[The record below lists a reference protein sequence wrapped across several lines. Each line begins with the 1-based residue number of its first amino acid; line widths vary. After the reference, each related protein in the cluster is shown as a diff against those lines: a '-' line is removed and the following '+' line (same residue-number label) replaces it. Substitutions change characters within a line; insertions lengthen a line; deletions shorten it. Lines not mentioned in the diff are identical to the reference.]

1 MEVFK
6 ILGRI
11 AVDASEAKKSLDE
24 TSEKAGKTQSR
35 LSKFFQ
41 DIGRSATKSSSEI
54 AEGNANTG
62 KSLSQIA
69 VESGKTV
76 NQLKSDVGKAAA
88 EYRKQGM
95 SASEA
100 MKKAYADIG
109 YVAGETHKKVDKH
122 LDKTGKKTVD
132 IKAKMKSMFSAIGK
146 GALTSVKA
154 LAKVSVAAAK
164 IGVVAAT
171 VVATGLTAMTKSA
184 VEQYSDYEQLVGGV
198 ETLFK
203 DSSDKVVEYANN
215 AYKTAGLSAN
225 EYMDTVTSF
234 SASLLQGLGDDTEK
248 AAETANTAIVDMA
261 DNANKMGTDM
271 ASIQN
276 AYQGF
281 AKQNYTMLDNLKLGY
296 GGTASEMARLI
307 NDSGVLG
314 DTMTVTADNVN
325 SVSFDKM
332 IEAIHTVQVEMGI
345 SGLTAEQ
352 AAEAVKNGTMTQEE
366 ALAAM
371 GTTAKEAATTIQGS
385 IGMMKSAWANLL
397 TGMADPSQDMGVLIN
412 NLVDSAMA
420 VADNLVPRIADT
432 LPRIVTGISSL
443 AQKLAPYI
451 PPLIEQILP
460 SLIQGATSLLSELV
474 NNLPGILETLL
485 PGIGGELGQTLTSAL
500 QSIFGTLQAIL
511 PTILSLVN
519 TLLPPLLQIVQT
531 ILPPLTNLIDML
543 LPPIVQIVSQILPI
557 LISILQPVLELL
569 QPILDLLNPIINLVL
584 MILDPLMELINMIL
598 PPLVEVIS
606 LISEEILEVLKPI
619 LEWFCEMLEITL
631 EAAIIAIMA
640 VINNC
645 RKSFS
650 MAWKGI
656 KKVWNAAPAFFKG
669 IWNGIKSAFAAVGKF
684 FKGIFTTAWNGI
696 KSVWSAV
703 TGFFSGIWNGIKGIF
718 SAVGTWFSGIF
729 GKAWAGIK
737 NAFSP
742 MVKFFSDTWQKI
754 KDIFSKVG
762 TAIADGIKGAVTAA
776 INGILGTATKIINGF
791 ISAINACISVI
802 NAIPGVSINKLDK
815 LNAPQLAEGG
825 VLKKGQV
832 GILEGNG
839 AEAVVPLEKNTEW
852 ISKVADQMAA
862 ATGRT
867 VDNESE
873 LSKVLYLILDVVRHI
888 DENMYEYMVRALTEG
903 TKLKID
909 GRVFGRMV
917 RTYA

>member
-184 VEQYSDYEQLVGGV
+184 VEQYADYEQLVGGV

-234 SASLLQGLGDDTEK
+234 SASLLQGLDGDTEK
-248 AAETANTAIVDMA
+248 AAETANLAITDMS

-307 NDSGVLG
+307 NDSSVLG

-332 IEAIHTVQVEMGI
+332 IEAIHVVQTDMGI
-345 SGLTAEQ
+345 T
-352 AAEAVKNGTMTQEE
+352 
-366 ALAAM
+366 

-385 IGMMKSAWANLL
+385 IGMMKSAWTNLL

-412 NLVDSAMA
+412 NLVDSVMA

-531 ILPPLTNLIDML
+531 ILPPLTNLINML

-569 QPILDLLNPIINLVL
+569 QPILDLLNPIINLIL

-606 LISEEILEVLKPI
+606 LISEEILGVLKPI

-703 TGFFSGIWNGIKGIF
+703 TGFFSGIWNGIKGAYA
-718 SAVGTWFSGIF
+718 SVGTWFSDIF
-729 GKAWAGIK
+729 GKAWTGIK

>member
-6 ILGRI
+6 ILGKI
-11 AVDASEAKKSLDE
+11 AIKNDEAKKSLNE
-24 TSEKAGKTQSR
+24 TSETAENTQSK
-35 LSKFFQ
+35 LSRIFQ
-41 DIGRSATKSSSEI
+41 SIGRSAIKNNSEI
-54 AEGNANTG
+54 SESNANTG

-69 VESGKTV
+69 AESGKTV

-184 VEQYSDYEQLVGGV
+184 VEQYADYEQLVGGV

-234 SASLLQGLGDDTEK
+234 SASLLQGLGGDTEK
-248 AAETANTAIVDMA
+248 AAETANLAITDMS

-332 IEAIHTVQVEMGI
+332 IEAIHVVQTDMGI
-345 SGLTAEQ
+345 T
-352 AAEAVKNGTMTQEE
+352 
-366 ALAAM
+366 

-385 IGMMKSAWANLL
+385 IGMMKSAWTNLL

-412 NLVDSAMA
+412 NLVDSVMA

-519 TLLPPLLQIVQT
+519 TLLPPLLQIVQI
-531 ILPPLTNLIDML
+531 ILPPLTNLINML

-569 QPILDLLNPIINLVL
+569 QPILDLLNPIINLIL
-584 MILDPLMELINMIL
+584 MIFDPLMELINMIL

-606 LISEEILEVLKPI
+606 LISEEILGVLKPI

-645 RKSFS
+645 RESFS

-656 KKVWNAAPAFFKG
+656 KKAWNAAPAFFKG

-684 FKGIFTTAWNGI
+684 FKDIFTTAWNGI

-754 KDIFSKVG
+754 KNIFSKVG

-909 GRVFGRMV
+909 GREFGRMV

>member
-6 ILGRI
+6 ILGKI
-11 AVDASEAKKSLDE
+11 AIKNDEAKKSLNE
-24 TSEKAGKTQSR
+24 TSETAEKTQSK
-35 LSKFFQ
+35 LSRIFQ
-41 DIGRSATKSSSEI
+41 SIGRSAIKSNSEI
-54 AEGNANTG
+54 SESNANTG

-69 VESGKTV
+69 AESGKTV

-184 VEQYSDYEQLVGGV
+184 VEQYADYEQLVGGV

-234 SASLLQGLGDDTEK
+234 SASLLQGLGGDTEK
-248 AAETANTAIVDMA
+248 AAETANLAITDMS

-332 IEAIHTVQVEMGI
+332 IEAIHVVQTDMGI
-345 SGLTAEQ
+345 T
-352 AAEAVKNGTMTQEE
+352 
-366 ALAAM
+366 

-385 IGMMKSAWANLL
+385 IGMMKSAWTNLL

-412 NLVDSAMA
+412 NLVDSVMA
-420 VADNLVPRIADT
+420 VVDNLVPRIADT

-443 AQKLAPYI
+443 AQKFAPYI

-531 ILPPLTNLIDML
+531 ILPPLTNLINML

-584 MILDPLMELINMIL
+584 MILAPLMELINMIL

-645 RKSFS
+645 RESFS

-703 TGFFSGIWNGIKGIF
+703 TGFFSGIWNGIKGAYA
-718 SAVGTWFSGIF
+718 SVGTWFSDIF
-729 GKAWAGIK
+729 GKAWTGIK

>member
-69 VESGKTV
+69 AESGKTV

-184 VEQYSDYEQLVGGV
+184 VEQYADYEQLVGGV

-234 SASLLQGLGDDTEK
+234 SASLLQGLGGDTEK
-248 AAETANTAIVDMA
+248 AAETANLAITDMS
-261 DNANKMGTDM
+261 DNANKMGTSM
-271 ASIQN
+271 EMIQN

-332 IEAIHTVQVEMGI
+332 IEAIHVVQTDMGI
-345 SGLTAEQ
+345 T
-352 AAEAVKNGTMTQEE
+352 
-366 ALAAM
+366 

-397 TGMADPSQDMGVLIN
+397 IGMADPSQDMGVLMN

-432 LPRIVTGISSL
+432 LPRVVTGLSQL
-443 AQKLAPYI
+443 AQKLVPYI
-451 PPLIEQILP
+451 PPLIEQLLP
-460 SLIQGATSLLSELV
+460 SLIQGATSLLSEVV

-485 PGIGGELGQTLTSAL
+485 PGIGGELGQSISTALNSIFSTLTS
-500 QSIFGTLQAIL
+500 IL
-511 PTILSLVN
+511 PSILQLVGPVL
-519 TLLPPLLQIVQT
+519 TTLSTLLDLLLPPMMQIIQT
-531 ILPPLTNLIDML
+531 ILPPLTNLINML
-543 LPPIVQIVSQILPI
+543 LPPVTQIIQSLLPV
-557 LISILQPVLELL
+557 LMAILQPILELL
-569 QPILDLLNPIINLVL
+569 QPFLDMLTPIIDLV
-584 MILDPLMELINMIL
+584 MQVVTPLTDLINMIL
-598 PPLVEVIS
+598 PPLVELLS
-606 LISEEILEVLKPI
+606 MLMEDYLNVLKPI
-619 LEWFCEMLEITL
+619 LEWYCKMLSGTL
-631 EAAIIAIMA
+631 KAAIKLIVTM
-640 VINNC
+640 INNC
-645 RKSFS
+645 KESFTA
-650 MAWKGI
+650 AWRGI
-656 KKVWNAAPAFFKG
+656 KKAWNAAPE
-669 IWNGIKSAFAAVGKF
+669 
-684 FKGIFTTAWNGI
+684 
-696 KSVWSAV
+696 
-703 TGFFSGIWNGIKGIF
+703 FFSGIWSSIKGVF
-718 SAVGTWFSGIF
+718 SAVNTWFSDIF

-742 MVKFFSDTWQKI
+742 MVNFFSSTWQKI
-754 KDIFSKVG
+754 KNIFSKVG
-762 TAIADGIKGAVTAA
+762 TAIADGLKGAVTSAVNA
-776 INGILGTATKIINGF
+776 ILSKATGIINGF
-791 ISAINACISVI
+791 IRAINSAISILNK
-802 NAIPGVSINKLDK
+802 IPKVSISRIDELD
-815 LNAPQLAEGG
+815 APQLAEGG
-825 VLKKGQV
+825 VLKRGQV

-839 AEAVVPLEKNTEW
+839 AEAVVPLEKNTGW
-852 ISKVADQMAA
+852 IKKVAEDMAE
-862 ATGRT
+862 ATGGAVT
-867 VDNESE
+867 GDSES
-873 LSKVLYLILDVVRHI
+873 LKVLYKILEIIRHI
-888 DENMYEYMVRALTEG
+888 DDNMYEWILTALTEG
-903 TKLKID
+903 VRLKLD
-909 GRVFGRMV
+909 GREFGRMV
-917 RTYA
+917 RNA

>member
-1 MEVFK
+1 MELFK
-6 ILGRI
+6 ILGKI
-11 AVDASEAKKSLDE
+11 AIKNDEAKKSLNE
-24 TSEKAGKTQSR
+24 TSETAEKTQSK
-35 LSKFFQ
+35 LSRIFQ
-41 DIGRSATKSSSEI
+41 SIGRSAIKNNSEI
-54 AEGNANTG
+54 SESNANTG

-69 VESGKTV
+69 AESGKTV

-171 VVATGLTAMTKSA
+171 IVATGLTAMTKSA
-184 VEQYSDYEQLVGGV
+184 VEQYADYEQLVGGV

-234 SASLLQGLGDDTEK
+234 SASLLQGLEGDTAQ
-248 AAETANTAIVDMA
+248 AAEYANLAITDMS
-261 DNANKMGTDM
+261 DNANKMGTSM
-271 ASIQN
+271 EMIQN

-332 IEAIHTVQVEMGI
+332 IEAIHVVQTNMDI
-345 SGLTAEQ
+345 T
-352 AAEAVKNGTMTQEE
+352 
-366 ALAAM
+366 

-385 IGMMKSAWANLL
+385 IGMVKSAWANLL
-397 TGMADPSQDMGVLIN
+397 IGMADPSQDMGVLMN

-432 LPRIVTGISSL
+432 LPRVVTGLSQL
-443 AQKLAPYI
+443 TQKLAPYI
-451 PPLIEQILP
+451 PPLIEQLLP
-460 SLIQGATSLLSELV
+460 SLIQGATSLLSEVV

-485 PGIGGELGQTLTSAL
+485 PGIGGELGQSISTALNSVFSTLTS
-500 QSIFGTLQAIL
+500 IL
-511 PTILSLVN
+511 PSILQLVGPVLTTLSTLLN
-519 TLLPPLLQIVQT
+519 LLLPPMMQIIQAV
-531 ILPPLTNLIDML
+531 LPPLTNLINML
-543 LPPIVQIVSQILPI
+543 LPPVTQIIQSLLPV
-557 LISILQPVLELL
+557 LMSILQPILGLL
-569 QPILDLLNPIINLVL
+569 QPFLDLLTPIIDLV
-584 MILDPLMELINMIL
+584 MQVVGPLTDLINMIL
-598 PPLVEVIS
+598 PPLA
-606 LISEEILEVLKPI
+606 EILSMLMEDYLNVLQPI
-619 LEWFCEMLEITL
+619 LEWYCKMLSGTL
-631 EAAIIAIMA
+631 KSAIKLIVTA
-640 VINNC
+640 INNC
-645 RKSFS
+645 KESFAA
-650 MAWKGI
+650 AWRGI
-656 KKVWNAAPAFFKG
+656 KKAWNAAPE
-669 IWNGIKSAFAAVGKF
+669 
-684 FKGIFTTAWNGI
+684 
-696 KSVWSAV
+696 
-703 TGFFSGIWNGIKGIF
+703 FFSGIWSSIKGTF
-718 SAVGTWFSGIF
+718 SAVGTWFSDIF

-742 MVKFFSDTWQKI
+742 MVNFFSSTWQKI
-754 KDIFSKVG
+754 KNIFSKVG
-762 TAIADGIKGAVTAA
+762 TAIADGLKGAVTSAVNA
-776 INGILGTATKIINGF
+776 ILSKATGIINGF
-791 ISAINACISVI
+791 IRAINSAISVL
-802 NAIPGVSINKLDK
+802 NKIPKVSISRIDELD
-815 LNAPQLAEGG
+815 APQLAEGG
-825 VLKKGQV
+825 VLKRGQV

-839 AEAVVPLEKNTEW
+839 AEAVVPLEKNTGW
-852 ISKVADQMAA
+852 IKKVAEDMAE
-862 ATGRT
+862 ATGGAVT
-867 VDNESE
+867 GDSES
-873 LSKVLYLILDVVRHI
+873 LKVLYKILEIIRHI
-888 DENMYEYMVRALTEG
+888 DDNMYEWILTALTEG
-903 TKLKID
+903 VRLKLD
-909 GRVFGRMV
+909 GREFGRMV
-917 RTYA
+917 RNA

>member
-6 ILGRI
+6 ILGKI
-11 AVDASEAKKSLDE
+11 AIKNDEAKKSLNE
-24 TSEKAGKTQSR
+24 TSETAEKTQSK
-35 LSKFFQ
+35 LSRIFQ
-41 DIGRSATKSSSEI
+41 SIGRSAIKNNSEI
-54 AEGNANTG
+54 SESNANTG

-69 VESGKTV
+69 AESGKTV

-184 VEQYSDYEQLVGGV
+184 VEQYADYEQLVGGV

-234 SASLLQGLGDDTEK
+234 SASLLQGLGGDTEK
-248 AAETANTAIVDMA
+248 AAETANLAITDMS

-314 DTMTVTADNVN
+314 DSMTVTADNVN

-332 IEAIHTVQVEMGI
+332 IEAIHVVQTDMGI
-345 SGLTAEQ
+345 T
-352 AAEAVKNGTMTQEE
+352 
-366 ALAAM
+366 

-385 IGMMKSAWANLL
+385 IGMMKSAWTNLL

-412 NLVDSAMA
+412 NLVDSVMA

-531 ILPPLTNLIDML
+531 ILPPLTNLINML

-569 QPILDLLNPIINLVL
+569 QPILDLLNPIINLIL

-606 LISEEILEVLKPI
+606 LISEEILGVLKPI

-703 TGFFSGIWNGIKGIF
+703 TGFFSGIWNGIKGAYA
-718 SAVGTWFSGIF
+718 SVGTWFSDIF
-729 GKAWAGIK
+729 GKAWTGIK

-852 ISKVADQMAA
+852 ISKVADQMSA

-909 GRVFGRMV
+909 GREFGRMV

>member
-6 ILGRI
+6 ILGKI
-11 AVDASEAKKSLDE
+11 AIKNDEAKKSLNE
-24 TSEKAGKTQSR
+24 TSETAEKTQSK
-35 LSKFFQ
+35 LSRIFQ
-41 DIGRSATKSSSEI
+41 SIGRSAIKNNSEI
-54 AEGNANTG
+54 SESNANTG

-69 VESGKTV
+69 AESGKTV

-184 VEQYSDYEQLVGGV
+184 VEQYADYEQLVGGV

-234 SASLLQGLGDDTEK
+234 SASLLQGLGGDTEK
-248 AAETANTAIVDMA
+248 AAETANLAITDMS

-332 IEAIHTVQVEMGI
+332 IEAIHVVQTDMGI
-345 SGLTAEQ
+345 T
-352 AAEAVKNGTMTQEE
+352 
-366 ALAAM
+366 

-385 IGMMKSAWANLL
+385 IGMMKSAWTNLL

-412 NLVDSAMA
+412 NLVDSVMA

-519 TLLPPLLQIVQT
+519 TLLPPLLQIVQI
-531 ILPPLTNLIDML
+531 ILPPLTNLINML

-569 QPILDLLNPIINLVL
+569 QPILDLLNPIINLIL
-584 MILDPLMELINMIL
+584 MIFDPLMELINMIL

-606 LISEEILEVLKPI
+606 LISEEILGVLKPI

-645 RKSFS
+645 RESFS

-656 KKVWNAAPAFFKG
+656 KKAWNAAPAFFKG

-684 FKGIFTTAWNGI
+684 FKDIFTTAWNGI

-754 KDIFSKVG
+754 KNIFSKVG

-909 GRVFGRMV
+909 GREFGRMV

>member
-6 ILGRI
+6 ILGKI
-11 AVDASEAKKSLDE
+11 AIKNDEAKKSLNE
-24 TSEKAGKTQSR
+24 TSETAEKTQSK
-35 LSKFFQ
+35 LSRIFQ
-41 DIGRSATKSSSEI
+41 SIGRSAIKNNSEI
-54 AEGNANTG
+54 SESNANTG

-69 VESGKTV
+69 AESGKTV

-171 VVATGLTAMTKSA
+171 IVATGLTAMTKSA
-184 VEQYSDYEQLVGGV
+184 VEQYADYEQLVGGV

-225 EYMDTVTSF
+225 DYMDTVTSF
-234 SASLLQGLGDDTEK
+234 SASLLQGLEGDTAQ
-248 AAETANTAIVDMA
+248 AAEYANLAITDMS
-261 DNANKMGTDM
+261 DNANKMGTSM
-271 ASIQN
+271 EMIQN

-332 IEAIHTVQVEMGI
+332 IEAIHVVQTNMDI
-345 SGLTAEQ
+345 T
-352 AAEAVKNGTMTQEE
+352 
-366 ALAAM
+366 

-385 IGMMKSAWANLL
+385 IGMVKSAWANLL
-397 TGMADPSQDMGVLIN
+397 IGMADPSQDMGVLMN

-432 LPRIVTGISSL
+432 LPRVVTGLSQL
-443 AQKLAPYI
+443 TQKLAPYI
-451 PPLIEQILP
+451 PPLIEQLLP
-460 SLIQGATSLLSELV
+460 SLIQGATSLLSEVV

-485 PGIGGELGQTLTSAL
+485 PGIGGELGQSISTALNSIFSTLTS
-500 QSIFGTLQAIL
+500 IL
-511 PTILSLVN
+511 PSILQLVGPVLTTLTTLLN
-519 TLLPPLLQIVQT
+519 LLLPPMMQIIQAV
-531 ILPPLTNLIDML
+531 LPPLTNLINML
-543 LPPIVQIVSQILPI
+543 LPPVTQIIQSLLPV
-557 LISILQPVLELL
+557 LMAILQPILELL
-569 QPILDLLNPIINLVL
+569 QPFLDMLTPIIDLV
-584 MILDPLMELINMIL
+584 MQVVTPLTDLINMIL
-598 PPLVEVIS
+598 PPLVELLS
-606 LISEEILEVLKPI
+606 MLMEDYLNVLQPI
-619 LEWFCEMLEITL
+619 LEWYCKMLSGTL
-631 EAAIIAIMA
+631 KSAIKLIVTA
-640 VINNC
+640 INNC
-645 RKSFS
+645 KESFAA
-650 MAWKGI
+650 AWRGI
-656 KKVWNAAPAFFKG
+656 KKAWNAAPE
-669 IWNGIKSAFAAVGKF
+669 
-684 FKGIFTTAWNGI
+684 
-696 KSVWSAV
+696 
-703 TGFFSGIWNGIKGIF
+703 FFSGIWSSIKGTF
-718 SAVGTWFSGIF
+718 SAVGTWFSDIF

-742 MVKFFSDTWQKI
+742 MVNFFSSTWQKI
-754 KDIFSKVG
+754 KGIFSKVG
-762 TAIADGIKGAVTAA
+762 TAIADGLSGAVTSAVNA
-776 INGILGTATKIINGF
+776 ILSKATGIINGF
-791 ISAINACISVI
+791 IRAINSAISVL
-802 NAIPGVSINKLDK
+802 NKIPKVSISRIDELD
-815 LNAPQLAEGG
+815 APQLAEGG
-825 VLKKGQV
+825 VLKRGQV

-839 AEAVVPLEKNTEW
+839 AEAVVPLEKNTGW
-852 ISKVADQMAA
+852 IKKVAEDMAE
-862 ATGRT
+862 ATGGAVT
-867 VDNESE
+867 GDSES
-873 LSKVLYLILDVVRHI
+873 LKVLYKILEIIRHI
-888 DENMYEYMVRALTEG
+888 DDNMYEWILTALTEG
-903 TKLKID
+903 VRLKLD
-909 GRVFGRMV
+909 GREFGRMV
-917 RTYA
+917 RNA

>member
-6 ILGRI
+6 ILGKI
-11 AVDASEAKKSLDE
+11 AIKNDEAKKSLNE
-24 TSEKAGKTQSR
+24 TSETAEKTQSK
-35 LSKFFQ
+35 LSRIFQ
-41 DIGRSATKSSSEI
+41 SIGRSAIKNNSEI
-54 AEGNANTG
+54 SESNANTG

-69 VESGKTV
+69 AESGKTV

-234 SASLLQGLGDDTEK
+234 SASLLQGLGGDTEK
-248 AAETANTAIVDMA
+248 AAETANLAITDMS

-332 IEAIHTVQVEMGI
+332 IEAIHVVQTDMGI
-345 SGLTAEQ
+345 T
-352 AAEAVKNGTMTQEE
+352 
-366 ALAAM
+366 

-385 IGMMKSAWANLL
+385 IGMMKSAWTNLL

-412 NLVDSAMA
+412 NLVDSVMA

-531 ILPPLTNLIDML
+531 ILPPLTNLINML

-569 QPILDLLNPIINLVL
+569 QPILDLLNPIINLIL

-606 LISEEILEVLKPI
+606 LISEEILGVLKPI

-909 GRVFGRMV
+909 GREFGRMV

>member
-6 ILGRI
+6 ILGKI
-11 AVDASEAKKSLDE
+11 AIKNDEAKKSLNE
-24 TSEKAGKTQSR
+24 TSETAEKTQSK
-35 LSKFFQ
+35 LSRIFQ
-41 DIGRSATKSSSEI
+41 SIGRSAIKNNSEI
-54 AEGNANTG
+54 SESNANTG

-69 VESGKTV
+69 AESGKTV

-184 VEQYSDYEQLVGGV
+184 VEQYADYEQLVGGV

-203 DSSDKVVEYANN
+203 DSSDKVVGYANN

-234 SASLLQGLGDDTEK
+234 SASLLQGLGGDTEK
-248 AAETANTAIVDMA
+248 AAETANLAITDMS

-332 IEAIHTVQVEMGI
+332 IEAIHVVQTDMGI
-345 SGLTAEQ
+345 T
-352 AAEAVKNGTMTQEE
+352 
-366 ALAAM
+366 

-385 IGMMKSAWANLL
+385 IGMMKSAWTNLL

-412 NLVDSAMA
+412 NLVDSVMA

-519 TLLPPLLQIVQT
+519 TLLPPLLQIVQI
-531 ILPPLTNLIDML
+531 ILPPLTNLINML

-569 QPILDLLNPIINLVL
+569 QPILDLLNPIINLIL
-584 MILDPLMELINMIL
+584 MIFDPLMELINMIL

-606 LISEEILEVLKPI
+606 LISEEILGVLKPI

-645 RKSFS
+645 RESFS

-656 KKVWNAAPAFFKG
+656 KKAWNAAPAFFKG

-684 FKGIFTTAWNGI
+684 FKDIFTTAWNGI

-754 KDIFSKVG
+754 KNIFSKVG

-909 GRVFGRMV
+909 GREFGRMV

>member
-11 AVDASEAKKSLDE
+11 AVSNEDANEKIEE
-24 TSEKAGKTQSR
+24 TGDKAEKTSNKISSVFGNIGK
-35 LSKFFQ
+35 L
-41 DIGRSATKSSSEI
+41 A
-54 AEGNANTG
+54 
-62 KSLSQIA
+62 L
-69 VESGKTV
+69 
-76 NQLKSDVGKAAA
+76 KAA
-88 EYRKQGM
+88 K
-95 SASEA
+95 
-100 MKKAYADIG
+100 
-109 YVAGETHKKVDKH
+109 VAV
-122 LDKTGKKTVD
+122 
-132 IKAKMKSMFSAIGK
+132 I
-146 GALTSVKA
+146 
-154 LAKVSVAAAK
+154 
-164 IGVVAAT
+164 AT
-171 VVATGLTAMTKSA
+171 TAVATGIAGITAKA
-184 VEQYSDYEQLVGGV
+184 VSEYADYEQLVGGV

-234 SASLLQGLGDDTEK
+234 SASLLQGLGGDTEK
-248 AAETANTAIVDMA
+248 AAETANLAITDMS

-332 IEAIHTVQVEMGI
+332 IEAIHVVQTDMGI
-345 SGLTAEQ
+345 T
-352 AAEAVKNGTMTQEE
+352 
-366 ALAAM
+366 

-385 IGMMKSAWANLL
+385 IGMMKSAWTNLL

-412 NLVDSAMA
+412 NLVDSVMA

-531 ILPPLTNLIDML
+531 ILPPLTNLINML

-569 QPILDLLNPIINLVL
+569 QPILDLLNPIINLIL

-645 RKSFS
+645 RESFS

-718 SAVGTWFSGIF
+718 SAVGTWFSDIF

-742 MVKFFSDTWQKI
+742 MVNFFSSTWQKI
-754 KDIFSKVG
+754 KNIFSKVG
-762 TAIADGIKGAVTAA
+762 TAIADGLKGAVTSAVNA
-776 INGILGTATKIINGF
+776 ILSKATGIINGF
-791 ISAINACISVI
+791 IRAINSAISILNK
-802 NAIPGVSINKLDK
+802 IPKVSISRIDELD
-815 LNAPQLAEGG
+815 APQLAEGG
-825 VLKKGQV
+825 VLKRGQV

-839 AEAVVPLEKNTEW
+839 AEAVVPLEKNTGW
-852 ISKVADQMAA
+852 IKKVAEDMAEATGGA
-862 ATGRT
+862 ATG
-867 VDNESE
+867 DSES
-873 LSKVLYLILDVVRHI
+873 LKVLYKILEIIRHI
-888 DENMYEYMVRALTEG
+888 DDNMYEWILTALTEG
-903 TKLKID
+903 VRLKLD
-909 GRVFGRMV
+909 GREFGRMV
-917 RTYA
+917 RNA

>member
-6 ILGRI
+6 ILGKI
-11 AVDASEAKKSLDE
+11 AIKNDEAKKSLNE
-24 TSEKAGKTQSR
+24 TSETAEKTQSK
-35 LSKFFQ
+35 LSRIFQ
-41 DIGRSATKSSSEI
+41 SIGRSAIKNNSEI
-54 AEGNANTG
+54 SESNANTG

-69 VESGKTV
+69 AESGKTV

-171 VVATGLTAMTKSA
+171 IVATGLTAMTKSA
-184 VEQYSDYEQLVGGV
+184 VEQYADYEQLVGGV

-234 SASLLQGLGDDTEK
+234 SASLLQGLEGDTAQ
-248 AAETANTAIVDMA
+248 AAEYANLAITDMS
-261 DNANKMGTDM
+261 DNANKMGTSM
-271 ASIQN
+271 EMIQN

-332 IEAIHTVQVEMGI
+332 IEAIHVVQTNMDI
-345 SGLTAEQ
+345 T
-352 AAEAVKNGTMTQEE
+352 
-366 ALAAM
+366 

-385 IGMMKSAWANLL
+385 IGMVKSAWANLL
-397 TGMADPSQDMGVLIN
+397 IGMADPSQDMGVLMN

-432 LPRIVTGISSL
+432 LPRVVTGLSQL
-443 AQKLAPYI
+443 TQKLAPYI
-451 PPLIEQILP
+451 PPLIEQLLP
-460 SLIQGATSLLSELV
+460 SLIQGATSLLSEVV

-485 PGIGGELGQTLTSAL
+485 PGIGGELGQSISTALNSVFSTLTS
-500 QSIFGTLQAIL
+500 IL
-511 PTILSLVN
+511 PSILQLVGPVLTTLSTLLN
-519 TLLPPLLQIVQT
+519 LLLPPMMQIIQAV
-531 ILPPLTNLIDML
+531 LPPLTNLINIL
-543 LPPIVQIVSQILPI
+543 LPPVTQIIQSLLPV
-557 LISILQPVLELL
+557 LMAILQPILELL
-569 QPILDLLNPIINLVL
+569 QPFLNMLAPIIGLV
-584 MILDPLMELINMIL
+584 MQVVTPLTDLINMIL
-598 PPLVEVIS
+598 PPLVELLS
-606 LISEEILEVLKPI
+606 MLMEDYLNVLQPI
-619 LEWFCEMLEITL
+619 LEWYCKMLSGTL
-631 EAAIIAIMA
+631 KSAIKLIVT

-645 RKSFS
+645 KESFAA
-650 MAWKGI
+650 AWRGI
-656 KKVWNAAPAFFKG
+656 KKAWNAAPE
-669 IWNGIKSAFAAVGKF
+669 
-684 FKGIFTTAWNGI
+684 
-696 KSVWSAV
+696 
-703 TGFFSGIWNGIKGIF
+703 FFSGIWSSIKGTF
-718 SAVGTWFSGIF
+718 SAVGTWFSDIF

-742 MVKFFSDTWQKI
+742 MVNFFSSTWQKI
-754 KDIFSKVG
+754 KNIFSKVG
-762 TAIADGIKGAVTAA
+762 TAIADGLKGAVTSAVNA
-776 INGILGTATKIINGF
+776 ILSKATGIINGF
-791 ISAINACISVI
+791 IRAINSAISVL
-802 NAIPGVSINKLDK
+802 NKIPKVSISRIDELD
-815 LNAPQLAEGG
+815 APQLAEGG
-825 VLKKGQV
+825 VLKRGQV

-839 AEAVVPLEKNTEW
+839 AEAVVPLEKNTGW
-852 ISKVADQMAA
+852 IRKVAEDMADI
-862 ATGRT
+862 TGGT
-867 VDNESE
+867 PVGGDSE
-873 LSKVLYLILDVVRHI
+873 CLNVLYKILEIIKHI
-888 DENMYEYMVRALTEG
+888 DDNLYDLIVKALTDG
-903 TKLKID
+903 VRLKID
-909 GRVFGRMV
+909 GREFGRMV
-917 RTYA
+917 KANA

>member
-6 ILGRI
+6 ILGKI
-11 AVDASEAKKSLDE
+11 AIKNDEAKKSLNE
-24 TSEKAGKTQSR
+24 TSETAEKTQSK
-35 LSKFFQ
+35 LSRIFQ
-41 DIGRSATKSSSEI
+41 SIGRSAIKSNSEI
-54 AEGNANTG
+54 SESNANTG

-69 VESGKTV
+69 AESGKTV

-184 VEQYSDYEQLVGGV
+184 VEQYADYEQLVGGV

-234 SASLLQGLGDDTEK
+234 SASLLQGLGGDTEK
-248 AAETANTAIVDMA
+248 AAETANLAITDMS

-332 IEAIHTVQVEMGI
+332 IEAIHVVQTDMGI
-345 SGLTAEQ
+345 T
-352 AAEAVKNGTMTQEE
+352 
-366 ALAAM
+366 

-385 IGMMKSAWANLL
+385 IGMMKSAWTNLL

-412 NLVDSAMA
+412 NLVDSVMA

-531 ILPPLTNLIDML
+531 ILPPLTNLINML

-569 QPILDLLNPIINLVL
+569 QPILDLLNPIINLIL

-645 RKSFS
+645 RESFS

-703 TGFFSGIWNGIKGIF
+703 TGFFSGIWNGIKGAYA
-718 SAVGTWFSGIF
+718 SVGTWFSDIF
-729 GKAWAGIK
+729 GKAWTGIK

-873 LSKVLYLILDVVRHI
+873 LSKVLYLILEVVRHI

-909 GRVFGRMV
+909 GREFGRMV

>member
-6 ILGRI
+6 ILGKI
-11 AVDASEAKKSLDE
+11 AIKNDEAKKSLNE
-24 TSEKAGKTQSR
+24 TSETAEKTQSK
-35 LSKFFQ
+35 LSRIFQ
-41 DIGRSATKSSSEI
+41 SIGRSAIKNNSEI
-54 AEGNANTG
+54 SESNANTG

-69 VESGKTV
+69 AESGKTV

-171 VVATGLTAMTKSA
+171 IVATGLTAMTKSA
-184 VEQYSDYEQLVGGV
+184 VEQYADYEQLVGGV

-234 SASLLQGLGDDTEK
+234 SASLLQGLEGDTAQ
-248 AAETANTAIVDMA
+248 AAEYANLAITDMS
-261 DNANKMGTDM
+261 DNANKMGTSM
-271 ASIQN
+271 EMIQN

-332 IEAIHTVQVEMGI
+332 IEAIHVVQTNMDI
-345 SGLTAEQ
+345 T
-352 AAEAVKNGTMTQEE
+352 
-366 ALAAM
+366 

-385 IGMMKSAWANLL
+385 IGMVKSAWANLL
-397 TGMADPSQDMGVLIN
+397 IGMADPSQDMGVLMN

-432 LPRIVTGISSL
+432 LPRVVTGLSQL
-443 AQKLAPYI
+443 TQKLAPYI
-451 PPLIEQILP
+451 PPLIEQLLP
-460 SLIQGATSLLSELV
+460 SLIQGATSLLSEVV

-485 PGIGGELGQTLTSAL
+485 PGIGGELGQSISTALNSVFSTLTS
-500 QSIFGTLQAIL
+500 IL
-511 PTILSLVN
+511 PSILQLVGPVLTTLSTLLN
-519 TLLPPLLQIVQT
+519 LLLPPMMQIIQAV
-531 ILPPLTNLIDML
+531 LPPLTNLINML
-543 LPPIVQIVSQILPI
+543 LPPVTQIIQSLLPV
-557 LISILQPVLELL
+557 LMAILQPILELL
-569 QPILDLLNPIINLVL
+569 QPFLAMLTPIIDLV
-584 MILDPLMELINMIL
+584 MQVVTPLTDLINMIL
-598 PPLVEVIS
+598 PPLA
-606 LISEEILEVLKPI
+606 EILSMLMEDYLNVLKPI
-619 LEWFCEMLEITL
+619 LEWYCKMLSGTL
-631 EAAIIAIMA
+631 KAAIKLIVT

-645 RKSFS
+645 KESFAV
-650 MAWKGI
+650 AWRGI
-656 KKVWNAAPAFFKG
+656 KKAWNAAPEFFSNIGSNIKG
-669 IWNGIKSAFAAVGKF
+669 AFAY
-684 FKGIFTTAWNGI
+684 
-696 KSVWSAV
+696 
-703 TGFFSGIWNGIKGIF
+703 
-718 SAVGTWFSGIF
+718 VGTWFSDIF
-729 GKAWAGIK
+729 SKAYNGVK
-737 NAFSP
+737 NKFSP
-742 MVKFFSDTWQKI
+742 IVNFFSETWQKI
-754 KDIFSKVG
+754 KNIFGKVG
-762 TAIADGIKGAVTAA
+762 TAIADGLSGAVTSAVNA
-776 INGILGTATKIINGF
+776 ILSKATGIINGF
-791 ISAINACISVI
+791 IRAINSAISVL
-802 NAIPGVSINKLDK
+802 NKIPKVSISRIDELD
-815 LNAPQLAEGG
+815 APQLAEGG
-825 VLKKGQV
+825 VLKRGQV

-839 AEAVVPLEKNTEW
+839 AEAVVPLEKNTGW
-852 ISKVADQMAA
+852 IKKVAEDMADI
-862 ATGRT
+862 TGGT
-867 VDNESE
+867 PVGGDSE
-873 LSKVLYLILDVVRHI
+873 CLNVLYKILEIIKHI
-888 DENMYEYMVRALTEG
+888 DDNLYDLIVKALTDG
-903 TKLKID
+903 VRLKID
-909 GRVFGRMV
+909 GREFGRMV
-917 RTYA
+917 KANA

>member
-6 ILGRI
+6 ILGKI
-11 AVDASEAKKSLDE
+11 AIKNDEAKKSLNE
-24 TSEKAGKTQSR
+24 TSETAEKTQSK
-35 LSKFFQ
+35 LSRIFQ
-41 DIGRSATKSSSEI
+41 SIGRSAIKSNSEI
-54 AEGNANTG
+54 SESNANTG

-69 VESGKTV
+69 AESGKTV

-122 LDKTGKKTVD
+122 LDNTGKKTVD

-184 VEQYSDYEQLVGGV
+184 VEQYADYEQLVGGV

-234 SASLLQGLGDDTEK
+234 SASLLQGLGGDTEK
-248 AAETANTAIVDMA
+248 AAETANLAITDMS

-332 IEAIHTVQVEMGI
+332 IEAIHVVQTDMGI
-345 SGLTAEQ
+345 T
-352 AAEAVKNGTMTQEE
+352 
-366 ALAAM
+366 

-397 TGMADPSQDMGVLIN
+397 IGMADPSQDMGVLMN
-412 NLVDSAMA
+412 NLVDSVMA

-432 LPRIVTGISSL
+432 LPRVVTGLSQL
-443 AQKLAPYI
+443 TQKLAPYI
-451 PPLIEQILP
+451 PPLIEQLLP
-460 SLIQGATSLLSELV
+460 SLIQGATSLLSEVV

-485 PGIGGELGQTLTSAL
+485 PGIGGELGQSISTALNSIFSTLTS
-500 QSIFGTLQAIL
+500 IL
-511 PTILSLVN
+511 P
-519 TLLPPLLQIVQT
+519 PMMQIIQAV
-531 ILPPLTNLIDML
+531 LPPLTNLINML
-543 LPPIVQIVSQILPI
+543 LPPVTQIIQSLLPV
-557 LISILQPVLELL
+557 LMAILQPILELL
-569 QPILDLLNPIINLVL
+569 QPFLDMLTPIIDLV
-584 MILDPLMELINMIL
+584 MQVITPLTDLINMIL
-598 PPLVEVIS
+598 PPLA
-606 LISEEILEVLKPI
+606 EILSMLMEDYLNVLKPI
-619 LEWFCEMLEITL
+619 LEWYCKMLSGTL
-631 EAAIIAIMA
+631 KAAIKLIVT

-645 RKSFS
+645 KESFAA
-650 MAWKGI
+650 AWRGI
-656 KKVWNAAPAFFKG
+656 KKAWNAAPEFFSNIGSNIKG
-669 IWNGIKSAFAAVGKF
+669 AFAY
-684 FKGIFTTAWNGI
+684 
-696 KSVWSAV
+696 
-703 TGFFSGIWNGIKGIF
+703 
-718 SAVGTWFSGIF
+718 VGTWFSDIF
-729 GKAWAGIK
+729 SKAYNGVK
-737 NAFSP
+737 NKFSP
-742 MVKFFSDTWQKI
+742 IVNFFSETWQKI
-754 KDIFSKVG
+754 KNIFGKVG
-762 TAIADGIKGAVTAA
+762 TAIADGLKGAVTSAVNAILSKATGIINNFIRA
-776 INGILGTATKIINGF
+776 IN
-791 ISAINACISVI
+791 SAISVL
-802 NAIPGVSINKLDK
+802 NKIPKVSISRIDELD
-815 LNAPQLAEGG
+815 APQLAEGG
-825 VLKKGQV
+825 VLKRGQV

-839 AEAVVPLEKNTEW
+839 AEAVVPLEKNTGW
-852 ISKVADQMAA
+852 IKKVAEDMAE
-862 ATGRT
+862 ATGGAVT
-867 VDNESE
+867 GDSES
-873 LSKVLYLILDVVRHI
+873 LKVLYKILEIIRHI
-888 DENMYEYMVRALTEG
+888 DDNMYEWILTALTEG
-903 TKLKID
+903 VRLKLD
-909 GRVFGRMV
+909 GREFGRMV
-917 RTYA
+917 RNA

>member
-184 VEQYSDYEQLVGGV
+184 VEQYADYEQLVGGV

-234 SASLLQGLGDDTEK
+234 SASLLQGLGGDTEK
-248 AAETANTAIVDMA
+248 AAETANLAITDMS

-332 IEAIHTVQVEMGI
+332 IEAIHVVQTDMGI
-345 SGLTAEQ
+345 T
-352 AAEAVKNGTMTQEE
+352 
-366 ALAAM
+366 

-385 IGMMKSAWANLL
+385 IGMMKSAWTNLL

-412 NLVDSAMA
+412 NLVDSVMA

-531 ILPPLTNLIDML
+531 ILPPLTNLINML

-569 QPILDLLNPIINLVL
+569 QPILDLLNPIINLIL

-606 LISEEILEVLKPI
+606 LISEEILGVLKPI

-703 TGFFSGIWNGIKGIF
+703 TGFFSGIWNGIKGAYA
-718 SAVGTWFSGIF
+718 SVGTWFSDIF
-729 GKAWAGIK
+729 GKAWTGIK

-873 LSKVLYLILDVVRHI
+873 LSKVLYLILEVVRHI
-888 DENMYEYMVRALTEG
+888 DDNMYEYMVRALTEG

-909 GRVFGRMV
+909 GREFGRMV

>member
-184 VEQYSDYEQLVGGV
+184 VEQYADYEQLVGGV

-234 SASLLQGLGDDTEK
+234 SASLLQGLDGDTEK
-248 AAETANTAIVDMA
+248 AAETANLAITDMS

-307 NDSGVLG
+307 NDSSVLG

-332 IEAIHTVQVEMGI
+332 IEAIHVVQTDMGI
-345 SGLTAEQ
+345 T
-352 AAEAVKNGTMTQEE
+352 
-366 ALAAM
+366 

-385 IGMMKSAWANLL
+385 IGMMKSAWTNLL

-412 NLVDSAMA
+412 NLVDSVMA

-432 LPRIVTGISSL
+432 LPRIVAGISSL

-531 ILPPLTNLIDML
+531 ILPPLTNLINML

-569 QPILDLLNPIINLVL
+569 QPILDLLNPIISLIL

-606 LISEEILEVLKPI
+606 LISEEILGVLKPI

-631 EAAIIAIMA
+631 GAAIIAIMA

-909 GRVFGRMV
+909 GREFGRMV

>member
-6 ILGRI
+6 ILGKI
-11 AVDASEAKKSLDE
+11 AIKNDEAKKSLNE
-24 TSEKAGKTQSR
+24 TSETAEKTQSK
-35 LSKFFQ
+35 LSRIFQ
-41 DIGRSATKSSSEI
+41 SIGRSAIKNNSEI
-54 AEGNANTG
+54 SESNANTG

-69 VESGKTV
+69 AESGKTV

-171 VVATGLTAMTKSA
+171 IVATGLTAMTKSA
-184 VEQYSDYEQLVGGV
+184 VEQYADYEQLVGGV

-234 SASLLQGLGDDTEK
+234 SASLLQGLEGDTAQ
-248 AAETANTAIVDMA
+248 AAEYANLAITDMS
-261 DNANKMGTDM
+261 DNANKMGTSM
-271 ASIQN
+271 EMIQN

-332 IEAIHTVQVEMGI
+332 IEAIHVVQTNMDI
-345 SGLTAEQ
+345 T
-352 AAEAVKNGTMTQEE
+352 
-366 ALAAM
+366 

-385 IGMMKSAWANLL
+385 IGMVKSAWANLL
-397 TGMADPSQDMGVLIN
+397 IGMADPSQDMGVLMN

-432 LPRIVTGISSL
+432 LPRVVTGLSQL
-443 AQKLAPYI
+443 TQKLAPYI
-451 PPLIEQILP
+451 PPLIEQLLP
-460 SLIQGATSLLSELV
+460 SLIQGATSLLSEVV

-485 PGIGGELGQTLTSAL
+485 PGIGGELGQSISTALNSIFSTLTS
-500 QSIFGTLQAIL
+500 IL
-511 PTILSLVN
+511 PPILQLVGPVL
-519 TLLPPLLQIVQT
+519 TTLSTLLDLLLPPMMQIIQT
-531 ILPPLTNLIDML
+531 ILPPLTNLINML
-543 LPPIVQIVSQILPI
+543 LPPVTQIIQSLLPV
-557 LISILQPVLELL
+557 LMAILQPILELL
-569 QPILDLLNPIINLVL
+569 QPFLDMLTPIIDLV
-584 MILDPLMELINMIL
+584 MQVVTPLTDLINMIL
-598 PPLVEVIS
+598 PPLVELLS
-606 LISEEILEVLKPI
+606 MLMEDYLNVLKPI
-619 LEWFCEMLEITL
+619 LEWYCKMLSGTL
-631 EAAIIAIMA
+631 KAAIKLIVT

-645 RKSFS
+645 KESFAA
-650 MAWKGI
+650 AWRGI
-656 KKVWNAAPAFFKG
+656 KKAWNAAPE
-669 IWNGIKSAFAAVGKF
+669 
-684 FKGIFTTAWNGI
+684 
-696 KSVWSAV
+696 
-703 TGFFSGIWNGIKGIF
+703 FFSGIWSSIKGTF
-718 SAVGTWFSGIF
+718 SAVGTWFSDIF

-742 MVKFFSDTWQKI
+742 MVNFFSSTWQKI
-754 KDIFSKVG
+754 KNIFSKVG
-762 TAIADGIKGAVTAA
+762 TAIADGLSGAVTSAVNA
-776 INGILGTATKIINGF
+776 ILSKATGIINGF
-791 ISAINACISVI
+791 IRAINSAISILNK
-802 NAIPGVSINKLDK
+802 IPKVSISRIDELD
-815 LNAPQLAEGG
+815 APQLAEGG
-825 VLKKGQV
+825 VLAKGQV

-839 AEAVVPLEKNTEW
+839 AEAVVPLEKNTGW
-852 ISKVADQMAA
+852 IKKVAEDMAE
-862 ATGRT
+862 ATGGAVT
-867 VDNESE
+867 GDSES
-873 LSKVLYLILDVVRHI
+873 LKVLYKILEIIRHI
-888 DENMYEYMVRALTEG
+888 DDNMYEWILTALTEG
-903 TKLKID
+903 VRLKLD
-909 GRVFGRMV
+909 GREFGRMV
-917 RTYA
+917 RNA

>member
-6 ILGRI
+6 ILGKI
-11 AVDASEAKKSLDE
+11 AIKNDEAKKSLNE
-24 TSEKAGKTQSR
+24 TSETAEKTQSK
-35 LSKFFQ
+35 LSRIFQ
-41 DIGRSATKSSSEI
+41 SIGRSAIKSNSEI
-54 AEGNANTG
+54 SESNANTG

-69 VESGKTV
+69 AESGKTV

-184 VEQYSDYEQLVGGV
+184 VEQYADYEQLVGGV

-225 EYMDTVTSF
+225 DYMDTVTSF
-234 SASLLQGLGDDTEK
+234 SASLLQGLEGDTAQ
-248 AAETANTAIVDMA
+248 AAEYANLAITDMS
-261 DNANKMGTDM
+261 DNANKMGTSM
-271 ASIQN
+271 EMIQN

-332 IEAIHTVQVEMGI
+332 IEAIHVVQTDMGI
-345 SGLTAEQ
+345 T
-352 AAEAVKNGTMTQEE
+352 
-366 ALAAM
+366 

-385 IGMMKSAWANLL
+385 IGMMKSAWTNLL
-397 TGMADPSQDMGVLIN
+397 IGMADPSQDMGVLMN

-432 LPRIVTGISSL
+432 LPRVVTGISSL

-451 PPLIEQILP
+451 PPLIEQLLP
-460 SLIQGATSLLSELV
+460 SLIQGATSLLSEVV

-485 PGIGGELGQTLTSAL
+485 PGIGGELGQSISTALNSIFSTLTS
-500 QSIFGTLQAIL
+500 IL
-511 PTILSLVN
+511 PSILQLVGPVLTTLTTLLN
-519 TLLPPLLQIVQT
+519 LLLPPMMQIIQAV
-531 ILPPLTNLIDML
+531 LPPLTNLINML
-543 LPPIVQIVSQILPI
+543 LPPVTQIIQSLLPV
-557 LISILQPVLELL
+557 LMAILQPILELL
-569 QPILDLLNPIINLVL
+569 QPFLDMLTPIIDLV
-584 MILDPLMELINMIL
+584 MQVVTPLTDLINMIL
-598 PPLVEVIS
+598 PPLVELLS
-606 LISEEILEVLKPI
+606 MLMEDYLNVLQPI
-619 LEWFCEMLEITL
+619 LEWYCKMLSGTL
-631 EAAIIAIMA
+631 KSAIKLIVTA
-640 VINNC
+640 INNC
-645 RKSFS
+645 KESFAA
-650 MAWKGI
+650 AWRGI
-656 KKVWNAAPAFFKG
+656 KKAWNAAPE
-669 IWNGIKSAFAAVGKF
+669 
-684 FKGIFTTAWNGI
+684 
-696 KSVWSAV
+696 
-703 TGFFSGIWNGIKGIF
+703 FFSGIWSSIKGTF
-718 SAVGTWFSGIF
+718 SAVGTWFSDIF

-742 MVKFFSDTWQKI
+742 MVNFFSSTWQKI
-754 KDIFSKVG
+754 KNIFSKVG
-762 TAIADGIKGAVTAA
+762 TAIADGLSGAVTSAVNA
-776 INGILGTATKIINGF
+776 ILSKATGIINGF
-791 ISAINACISVI
+791 IRAINSAISVL
-802 NAIPGVSINKLDK
+802 NKIPKVSISRIDELD
-815 LNAPQLAEGG
+815 APQLAEGG
-825 VLKKGQV
+825 VLKRGQV

-839 AEAVVPLEKNTEW
+839 AEAVVPLEKNTGW
-852 ISKVADQMAA
+852 IKKVAEDMAE
-862 ATGRT
+862 ATGGAVT
-867 VDNESE
+867 GDSES
-873 LSKVLYLILDVVRHI
+873 LKVLYKILEIIRHI
-888 DENMYEYMVRALTEG
+888 DDNMYEWILTALTEG
-903 TKLKID
+903 VRLKLD
-909 GRVFGRMV
+909 GREFGRMV
-917 RTYA
+917 RNA

>member
-1 MEVFK
+1 MSLFFIIEERGETLLEVFK
-6 ILGRI
+6 ILGKI
-11 AVDASEAKKSLDE
+11 AIKNDEAKKSLNE
-24 TSEKAGKTQSR
+24 TSETAEKTQSK
-35 LSKFFQ
+35 LSRIFQ
-41 DIGRSATKSSSEI
+41 SIGRSAIKNNSEI
-54 AEGNANTG
+54 SESNANTG

-69 VESGKTV
+69 AESGKTV

-184 VEQYSDYEQLVGGV
+184 VEQYADYEQLVGGV

-234 SASLLQGLGDDTEK
+234 SASLLQGLGGDTEK
-248 AAETANTAIVDMA
+248 AAETANLAITDMS

-314 DTMTVTADNVN
+314 DSMTVTADNVN

-332 IEAIHTVQVEMGI
+332 IEAIHVVQTDMGI
-345 SGLTAEQ
+345 T
-352 AAEAVKNGTMTQEE
+352 
-366 ALAAM
+366 

-385 IGMMKSAWANLL
+385 IGMMKSAWTNLL

-412 NLVDSAMA
+412 NLVDSVMA

-500 QSIFGTLQAIL
+500 QSIFETFQAIL

-531 ILPPLTNLIDML
+531 ILPPLTNLINML

-569 QPILDLLNPIINLVL
+569 QPILDLLNPIINLIL

-606 LISEEILEVLKPI
+606 LISEEILGVLKPI
-619 LEWFCEMLEITL
+619 LEWFCEILEITL

-645 RKSFS
+645 RESFS

-718 SAVGTWFSGIF
+718 SSVGTWFSGIF

-754 KDIFSKVG
+754 KNIFSKVG

-852 ISKVADQMAA
+852 ISKVADQMSA

-909 GRVFGRMV
+909 GREFGRMV

>member
-6 ILGRI
+6 ILGKI
-11 AVDASEAKKSLDE
+11 AIKNDEAKKSLNE
-24 TSEKAGKTQSR
+24 TSETAEKTQSK
-35 LSKFFQ
+35 LSRIFQ
-41 DIGRSATKSSSEI
+41 SIGRSAIKNNSEI
-54 AEGNANTG
+54 SESNANTG

-69 VESGKTV
+69 AESGKTV

-171 VVATGLTAMTKSA
+171 IVATGLTAMTKSA
-184 VEQYSDYEQLVGGV
+184 VEQYADYEQLVGGV

-225 EYMDTVTSF
+225 DYMDTVTSF
-234 SASLLQGLGDDTEK
+234 SASLLQGLEGDTAQ
-248 AAETANTAIVDMA
+248 AAEYANLAITDMS
-261 DNANKMGTDM
+261 DNANKMGTSM
-271 ASIQN
+271 EMIQN

-332 IEAIHTVQVEMGI
+332 IEAIHVVQTNMDI
-345 SGLTAEQ
+345 T
-352 AAEAVKNGTMTQEE
+352 
-366 ALAAM
+366 

-385 IGMMKSAWANLL
+385 IGMVKSAWANLL
-397 TGMADPSQDMGVLIN
+397 IGMADPSQDMGVLMN

-432 LPRIVTGISSL
+432 LPRVVTGLSQL

-451 PPLIEQILP
+451 PPLIEQLLP
-460 SLIQGATSLLSELV
+460 SLIQGATSLLSEVV

-485 PGIGGELGQTLTSAL
+485 PGIGGELGQSISTALYSIFSTLTS
-500 QSIFGTLQAIL
+500 IL
-511 PTILSLVN
+511 PSILQLVGPVLTTLSTLLN
-519 TLLPPLLQIVQT
+519 LLLPPMMQIIQAV
-531 ILPPLTNLIDML
+531 LPPLTNLINML
-543 LPPIVQIVSQILPI
+543 LPPVTQIIQSLLPV
-557 LISILQPVLELL
+557 LMAILQPILELL
-569 QPILDLLNPIINLVL
+569 QPFLDMLTPIIDLV
-584 MILDPLMELINMIL
+584 MQVVTPLTDLINMIL
-598 PPLVEVIS
+598 PPLA
-606 LISEEILEVLKPI
+606 EILSMLMEDYLNVLKPI
-619 LEWFCEMLEITL
+619 LEWYCKMLSGTL
-631 EAAIIAIMA
+631 KAAIKLIGT

-645 RKSFS
+645 KESFTA
-650 MAWKGI
+650 AWRGI
-656 KKVWNAAPAFFKG
+656 KKAWNAAPE
-669 IWNGIKSAFAAVGKF
+669 
-684 FKGIFTTAWNGI
+684 
-696 KSVWSAV
+696 
-703 TGFFSGIWNGIKGIF
+703 FFSGIWSSIKGVF
-718 SAVGTWFSGIF
+718 SAVNTWFSDIF

-742 MVKFFSDTWQKI
+742 MVNFFSSTWQKI
-754 KDIFSKVG
+754 KNIFSKVG
-762 TAIADGIKGAVTAA
+762 TAIADGLKGAVTSAVNA
-776 INGILGTATKIINGF
+776 ILSKATGIINGF
-791 ISAINACISVI
+791 IRAINSAISILNK
-802 NAIPGVSINKLDK
+802 IPKVSISRIDELD
-815 LNAPQLAEGG
+815 APQLAEGG
-825 VLKKGQV
+825 VLKRGQV

-839 AEAVVPLEKNTEW
+839 AEAVVPLEKNTGW
-852 ISKVADQMAA
+852 IRKVAEDMAE
-862 ATGRT
+862 ATGGAVT
-867 VDNESE
+867 GDSES
-873 LSKVLYLILDVVRHI
+873 LKVLYKILEIIRHI
-888 DENMYEYMVRALTEG
+888 DDNMYEWILTALTEG
-903 TKLKID
+903 VRLKLD
-909 GRVFGRMV
+909 GREFGRMV
-917 RTYA
+917 KANA

>member
-24 TSEKAGKTQSR
+24 TSEKASKTQSK

-69 VESGKTV
+69 AESGKTV

-95 SASEA
+95 SMSDA

-109 YVAGETHKKVDKH
+109 YVAGETHKKIDNN
-122 LDKTGKKTVD
+122 LDKTGKRTVD
-132 IKAKMKSMFSAIGK
+132 IKGKMKSMFSAIGK
-146 GALTSVKA
+146 GAATSIKA
-154 LAKVSVAAAK
+154 LAKVSVAVAK

-171 VVATGLTAMTKSA
+171 VVATGIAGLTTKA
-184 VEQYSDYEQLVGGV
+184 VTEYADYEQLVGGV

-234 SASLLQGLGDDTEK
+234 SASLLQGLGGDTEK
-248 AAETANTAIVDMA
+248 AAETANLAITDMS

-332 IEAIHTVQVEMGI
+332 IEAIHVVQTNMDI
-345 SGLTAEQ
+345 T
-352 AAEAVKNGTMTQEE
+352 
-366 ALAAM
+366 

-397 TGMADPSQDMGVLIN
+397 IGMADPSQDMGVLMN

-432 LPRIVTGISSL
+432 LPRVVTGISSL

-451 PPLIEQILP
+451 PPLIEQLLP
-460 SLIQGATSLLSELV
+460 SLIQGATSLLSEVV

-485 PGIGGELGQTLTSAL
+485 PGIGGELGQSISTALNSVFSTLTS
-500 QSIFGTLQAIL
+500 IL
-511 PTILSLVN
+511 PSILQLVGPVL
-519 TLLPPLLQIVQT
+519 TTLSTLLDLLLPPMMQIIQT
-531 ILPPLTNLIDML
+531 ILPPLTNLINML
-543 LPPIVQIVSQILPI
+543 LPPVTQIIQSLLPV
-557 LISILQPVLELL
+557 LMAILQPILELL
-569 QPILDLLNPIINLVL
+569 QPFLDMLTPIIDLV
-584 MILDPLMELINMIL
+584 MQVVTPLTDLINMIL
-598 PPLVEVIS
+598 PPLVELLS
-606 LISEEILEVLKPI
+606 MLMEDYLNVLKPI
-619 LEWFCEMLEITL
+619 LEWYCKMLSGTL
-631 EAAIIAIMA
+631 KAAIKLIVT

-645 RKSFS
+645 KESFTA
-650 MAWKGI
+650 AWRGI
-656 KKVWNAAPAFFKG
+656 KKAWNAAPE
-669 IWNGIKSAFAAVGKF
+669 
-684 FKGIFTTAWNGI
+684 
-696 KSVWSAV
+696 
-703 TGFFSGIWNGIKGIF
+703 FFSGIWSSIKGAF
-718 SAVGTWFSGIF
+718 SAVGTWFSDIF

-742 MVKFFSDTWQKI
+742 MVNFFSSTWQKI
-754 KDIFSKVG
+754 KNIFSKVG
-762 TAIADGIKGAVTAA
+762 TAIADGLKGAVTSAVNA
-776 INGILGTATKIINGF
+776 ILSKATGIINGF
-791 ISAINACISVI
+791 IRAINSAISILNK
-802 NAIPGVSINKLDK
+802 IPKVSISRIDELD
-815 LNAPQLAEGG
+815 APQLAEGG
-825 VLKKGQV
+825 VLKRGQV

-839 AEAVVPLEKNTEW
+839 AEAVVPLEKNTGW
-852 ISKVADQMAA
+852 IKKVAEDMTE
-862 ATGRT
+862 ATGGAVT
-867 VDNESE
+867 GDSES
-873 LSKVLYLILDVVRHI
+873 LKVLYKILEIIRHI
-888 DENMYEYMVRALTEG
+888 DDNMYEWILTALTEG
-903 TKLKID
+903 VRLKLD
-909 GRVFGRMV
+909 GREFGRMV
-917 RTYA
+917 RNA

>member
-1 MEVFK
+1 MCLYFFIIEERGETLLEVFK
-6 ILGRI
+6 ILGKI
-11 AVDASEAKKSLDE
+11 AIKNDEAKKSLDE
-24 TSEKAGKTQSR
+24 TSETAEKTQSK
-35 LSKFFQ
+35 LSRIFQ
-41 DIGRSATKSSSEI
+41 SIGRSAIKNNSEI
-54 AEGNANTG
+54 SESNANTG

-69 VESGKTV
+69 AESGKTV

-234 SASLLQGLGDDTEK
+234 SASLLQGLGGDTEK
-248 AAETANTAIVDMA
+248 AAETANLAITDMS

-314 DTMTVTADNVN
+314 DSMTVTADNVN

-332 IEAIHTVQVEMGI
+332 IEAIHVVQTNMDI
-345 SGLTAEQ
+345 T
-352 AAEAVKNGTMTQEE
+352 
-366 ALAAM
+366 

-385 IGMMKSAWANLL
+385 IGMMKSAWTNLL

-412 NLVDSAMA
+412 NLVDSVMA

-531 ILPPLTNLIDML
+531 ILPPLTNLINML

-569 QPILDLLNPIINLVL
+569 QPILDLLNPIINLIL

-606 LISEEILEVLKPI
+606 LISEEILGVLKPI

-729 GKAWAGIK
+729 GKAWASIK

-909 GRVFGRMV
+909 GREFGRMV

>member
-1 MEVFK
+1 M
-6 ILGRI
+6 
-11 AVDASEAKKSLDE
+11 
-24 TSEKAGKTQSR
+24 
-35 LSKFFQ
+35 
-41 DIGRSATKSSSEI
+41 
-54 AEGNANTG
+54 
-62 KSLSQIA
+62 SQIA
-69 VESGKTV
+69 AESGKTV

-132 IKAKMKSMFSAIGK
+132 IKAKMKPMFSAIGK

-234 SASLLQGLGDDTEK
+234 SASLLQGLGGDTEK
-248 AAETANTAIVDMA
+248 AAETANLAITDMS

-314 DTMTVTADNVN
+314 NTMTVTADNVN

-332 IEAIHTVQVEMGI
+332 IEAIHVVQTNMDI
-345 SGLTAEQ
+345 T
-352 AAEAVKNGTMTQEE
+352 
-366 ALAAM
+366 

-385 IGMMKSAWANLL
+385 IGMMKSAWTNLL

-412 NLVDSAMA
+412 NLVDSVMA

-451 PPLIEQILP
+451 QPLIEQILP

-485 PGIGGELGQTLTSAL
+485 PGIGGELGQTLASAL
-500 QSIFGTLQAIL
+500 QTLQAIL
-511 PTILSLVN
+511 PTILSLVS
-519 TLLPPLLQIVQT
+519 TLLPPLLQIVQI
-531 ILPPLTNLIDML
+531 ILPPLTNLINML

-569 QPILDLLNPIINLVL
+569 QPILDLLNPIINLIL

-606 LISEEILEVLKPI
+606 LISEEILGVLKPI

-703 TGFFSGIWNGIKGIF
+703 TGFFSGIWNDIKGIF

-909 GRVFGRMV
+909 CREFGRMV